1 MDKYLTTIEL
11 SERIKMAPG
20 TIRNLVW
27 KKEFTENVH
36 YLKPTPR
43 KTLFIWEA
51 VENWLQRKPNRIQ
64 IQTGTQQKS
73 LINIQ

>member
-1 MDKYLTTIEL
+1 MHKYLTTIEL

-51 VENWLQRKPNRIQ
+51 VEAWLHRKSTANQVQTHTQPN
-64 IQTGTQQKS
+64 S
-73 LINIQ
+73 LINI